1 MKGERLLLKVGSKL
15 HNSIGVILIIVSIA
29 LAIIYW
35 DESIG
40 KSIFY
45 FIFAIGIGAL
55 LVVLTRKRKEIE
67 RKGDQ

>member
-1 MKGERLLLKVGSKL
+1 MKVGSKL
-15 HNSIGVILIIVSIA
+15 HNSIGIILIVVSVA
-29 LAIIYW
+29 LAIMYW

-55 LVVLTRKRKEIE
+55 LVFLTKKRKEVE
-67 RKGDQ
+67 REGEQ